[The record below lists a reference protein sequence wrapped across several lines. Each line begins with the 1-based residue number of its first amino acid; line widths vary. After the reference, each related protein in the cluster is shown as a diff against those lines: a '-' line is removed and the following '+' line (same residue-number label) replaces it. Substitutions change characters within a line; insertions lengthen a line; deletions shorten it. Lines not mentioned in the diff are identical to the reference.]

1 MEKGY
6 TLKLTIYQIVIKKT
20 ASKDYV
26 TYKDLLKEVTSEADK
41 NTAFSKFN
49 SLFIESFNDKFIKNR
64 EETKAIAVQSVN
76 SMPQMNIIDGMLVG
90 GLTGVEQDV
99 YNSSSSKS
107 IGKSISDD
115 EVSTLPYYFKLWMP
129 YDSNHGV
136 LMVQS
141 YTEVSVV
148 SLIDQKIK
156 SFIRG
161 YDYSIATTKHV
172 PKEYKEKFKKKSIV
186 QNLTLLKTEMSESAR
201 GALNQLFASFE
212 GLKVEIKISG
222 FNVPINKFWE
232 QVDKNKP
239 IDADL
244 SSFEMNTEENDYDV
258 IATYKDESGR
268 QSQARLSKNFDIL
281 PNIILPEDLKEND
294 KQYPDYE
301 KIRKHTDVILEKIKK
316 EIGYTP
322 NDVE

>member
-1 MEKGY
+1 MKKGY
-6 TLKLTIYQIVIKKT
+6 TLKLTVYSLAINK
-20 ASKDYV
+20 ANSKNPITYSEFFNVV
-26 TYKDLLKEVTSEADK
+26 TGESDK
-41 NTAFSKFN
+41 IEAFSKFKD
-49 SLFIESFNDKFIKNR
+49 LFIGSFNDKFIKNR

-99 YNSSSSKS
+99 YKSSSSKS

-129 YDSNHGV
+129 YDSSHGI

-141 YTEVSVV
+141 YTEVGVV
-148 SLIDQKIK
+148 SLIDQKIE

-161 YDYSIATTKHV
+161 YGYSIATTKHV
-172 PKEYKEKFKKKSIV
+172 PKEYKEKFKKESIV
-186 QNLTLLKTEMSESAR
+186 QNLILSKTKMSERAR

-222 FNVPINKFWE
+222 FKVSIEDFWK
-232 QVDKNKP
+232 QVDINQP

-244 SSFEMNTEENDYDV
+244 SSFEMKAEEHDYDV
-258 IATYKDESGR
+258 IATYKDGSGR
-268 QSQARLSKNFDIL
+268 QSQARLSRKLDIL
-281 PNIILPEDLKEND
+281 PNIILPENLKENG
-294 KQYPDYE
+294 KQYPDYV
-301 KIRKHTDVILEKIKK
+301 KIRVHTDAILEKIKK

-322 NDVE
+322 NDVD

>member
-1 MEKGY
+1 M
-6 TLKLTIYQIVIKKT
+6 KLTIYQFVIKKT
-20 ASKDYV
+20 ASKDPV
-26 TYKDLLKEVTSEADK
+26 TYKDMLKDVTSETDK
-41 NTAFSKFN
+41 NAAFSKFN
-49 SLFIESFNDKFIKNR
+49 NLFIKSFNDKFIKNR

-99 YNSSSSKS
+99 YKSSSSKS

-129 YDSNHGV
+129 YDLDHGV

-141 YTEVSVV
+141 YTEVGVV
-148 SLIDQKIK
+148 SLIEQKIK

-161 YDYSIATTKHV
+161 YGYSVDKMKYV

-186 QNLTLLKTEMSESAR
+186 QNLILSKTKMSEKAR

-222 FNVPINKFWE
+222 FDVPIEEFWK
-232 QVDKNKP
+232 QVDKNQP

-244 SSFEMNTEENDYDV
+244 SSFEMNAEGHDYDV

-268 QSQARLSKNFDIL
+268 QSQARLSRNLDIL
-281 PNIILPEDLKEND
+281 PNIILPESLKENG
-294 KQYPDYE
+294 KQYPDYG
-301 KIRKHTDVILEKIKK
+301 KIREHTDAILEKIKK

-322 NDVE
+322 NDVD